1 MKRIG
6 MIVAVEINAVLN
18 KYGTPQ
24 EELLHKGMRL
34 MVYNADGYQL
44 YVLNCGIGEIA
55 AAAGTQM
62 LISEFGV
69 EMIVNFGVVGGLTEE
84 MALAKTC
91 IVEKVVHYGFD
102 GSQGLHYPQ
111 GQYPG
116 TDSVYFEA
124 SKELIAHAKSMYPD
138 LKSVICAS
146 ADKFVADPD
155 EKRSIHSQFSAD
167 ICEME
172 AAGILITS
180 NRNGIPCLLIKTVS
194 DSVEGGAEEF
204 ALQVERSAEICVEI
218 ADNIIKGF

>member
-6 MIVAVEINAVLN
+6 MVVAVEIDAVL
-18 KYGTPQ
+18 KRYGEPISDETVCGFR
-24 EELLHKGMRL
+24 LLTYKSGE
-34 MVYNADGYQL
+34 NEI
-44 YVLNCGIGEIA
+44 YVMNCGMGEIA
-55 AAAGTQM
+55 AAAGTQL
-62 LISEFGV
+62 LISV
-69 EMIVNFGVVGGLTEE
+69 YKVDLIINFGVVGGLTDE

-124 SKELIAHAKSMYPD
+124 DKELILIAKNLYPD

-155 EKRSIHSQFSAD
+155 EKRSISTQFSAD

-172 AAGILITS
+172 SAGILITC
-180 NRNGIPCLLIKTVS
+180 NRNNIPCLMIKTVS
-194 DSVEGGAEEF
+194 DSVEGGKEEF
-204 ALQVERSAEICVEI
+204 ELQIEASANVCFDIT
-218 ADNIIKGF
+218 DNIIKIL

>member
-6 MIVAVEINAVLN
+6 MVVAVEIDAVL
-18 KYGTPQ
+18 KRYGEPISD
-24 EELLHKGMRL
+24 ELVCGF
-34 MVYNADGYQL
+34 QL
-44 YVLNCGIGEIA
+44 LTYKSGENEIYVMNCGMGEIA
-55 AAAGTQM
+55 AAAGTQL
-62 LISEFGV
+62 LISV
-69 EMIVNFGVVGGLTEE
+69 YKVDVVVNFGVVGGLTNE

-124 SKELIAHAKSMYPD
+124 DKALISIAKNLYPELKT
-138 LKSVICAS
+138 VTCAS

-155 EKRSIHSQFSAD
+155 EKRAISAKFSAD

-172 AAGILITS
+172 SAGILITCS
-180 NRNGIPCLLIKTVS
+180 RNNIPCLMIKTVS
-194 DSVEGGAEEF
+194 DSVEGGKEEF
-204 ALQVERSAEICVEI
+204 DQQVEASANVCFDIT
-218 ADNIIKGF
+218 DNIIKLL